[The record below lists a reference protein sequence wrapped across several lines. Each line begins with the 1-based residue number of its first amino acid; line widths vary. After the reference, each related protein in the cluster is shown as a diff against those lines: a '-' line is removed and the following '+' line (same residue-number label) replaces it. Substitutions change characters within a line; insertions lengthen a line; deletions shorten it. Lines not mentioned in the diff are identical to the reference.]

1 MPISLGMFVTSAQYT
16 LHITRKI
23 QRQHILHQLVGLFII
38 SNDTKCTLL
47 FSLAIIGDAFWNVNS
62 ENDKMH
68 FRTPYKQCMTRERA
82 DCTCSCSPTLLNN
95 ACHLIILSLSY
106 LHRYSWVPH
115 SPAET
120 YELFCFC
127 LFLMCYHIVFLKNYI
142 YNHNAPQLPA
152 AGG

>member
-1 MPISLGMFVTSAQYT
+1 MHGNLWTAWMPISLGIFVTSAHGQITHT

-23 QRQHILHQLVGLFII
+23 QRQHILLHQLVGLFII

-47 FSLAIIGDAFWNVNS
+47 FSLAIIGDAFWIVNS

-68 FRTPYKQCMTRERA
+68 FITPYKQCMTRERA
-82 DCTCSCSPTLLNN
+82 DCTCSCSPTFLNN
-95 ACHLIILSLSY
+95 VCHLILLSLSY

-120 YELFCFC
+120 YGLFCFC
-127 LFLMCYHIVFLKNYI
+127 LFLMCYHIVF
-142 YNHNAPQLPA
+142 
-152 AGG
+152 